1 MNYHYNKKFQQANV
15 TAIYAYVANES
26 TLQLVDD
33 GMSTGLTNT
42 HTARGFSV
50 LYHVFAWKQCI
61 LCSALHH
68 KSSLTLPYV
77 TSLWDSFCLGT
88 FVHGFI
94 RLPPC
99 SLASSRDCSL
109 AIHVLNIII
118 NYNDW
123 SQLTSKMIIYEWGI
137 GDQGNWKSTYVKKFH
152 PFNMSFII

>member
-1 MNYHYNKKFQQANV
+1 MPWITITIKNSSGQMWQLYMHMLQMNPLYNNWLTMGWARDSQTCTQP
-15 TAIYAYVANES
+15 
-26 TLQLVDD
+26 VD
-33 GMSTGLTNT
+33 SLFCITCLLENN
-42 HTARGFSV
+42 AFSV
-50 LYHVFAWKQCI
+50 LHCI
-61 LCSALHH
+61 IKVPLHFLMWH
-68 KSSLTLPYV
+68 R
-77 TSLWDSFCLGT
+77 FEI
-88 FVHGFI
+88 VHGFI

-152 PFNMSFII
+152 PF

>member
-1 MNYHYNKKFQQANV
+1 MPWITITIKKFQRANV

-26 TLQLVDD
+26 TLQLVED

-77 TSLWDSFCLGT
+77 TSLRDSFCLGT

-152 PFNMSFII
+152 PF